1 LHAFIY
7 GPFSPLWPQ
16 PGAKSGA
23 GQGRIFLA
31 GILFSGFWAL
41 AHGLWVVAVGLFVG
55 SGVLMGFLMLTEPA
69 PITELA
75 ISLGYA
81 VLIGFIANDLRRWT
95 LEKRDYDLVGVVSGA
110 GIDGAERRFLD
121 NEPEKA
127 AAVYS

>member
-1 LHAFIY
+1 
-7 GPFSPLWPQ
+7 
-16 PGAKSGA
+16 
-23 GQGRIFLA
+23 
-31 GILFSGFWAL
+31 
-41 AHGLWVVAVGLFVG
+41 VAVGLFVG